1 MGMENERA
9 MLVWSLKSAGGVI
22 EEPVDEIEL
31 TEEDISLMN
40 NSIKFSMKGGIVV
53 NNENDLGQD
62 NEQILMM
69 YAFEQKVKFKSIV
82 QKHS

>member
-1 MGMENERA
+1 M
-9 MLVWSLKSAGGVI
+9 
-22 EEPVDEIEL
+22 DEIEL

-40 NSIKFSMKGGIVV
+40 TSVAFSMKGGIVV

-69 YAFEQKVKFKSIV
+69 YDQLNKIKFKSIV
-82 QKHS
+82 